1 MKAFERDRL
10 SASSFAN
17 EQNYRQRIVKSG
29 EFANRA
35 ARRAITKVEK
45 RLKKSTGEAK

>member
-10 SASSFAN
+10 AAAAIAN
-17 EQNYRQRIVKSG
+17 EQNPRQRIIKNG

-35 ARRAITKVEK
+35 ARRAIVKVNK
-45 RLKKSTGEAK
+45 RLKKKGGLL

>member
-10 SASSFAN
+10 VAAAVAN
-17 EQNYRQRIVKSG
+17 EQNPLQRIVKKE

-35 ARRAITKVEK
+35 ARRAIVKVNKRIEK
-45 RLKKSTGEAK
+45 KGGLL